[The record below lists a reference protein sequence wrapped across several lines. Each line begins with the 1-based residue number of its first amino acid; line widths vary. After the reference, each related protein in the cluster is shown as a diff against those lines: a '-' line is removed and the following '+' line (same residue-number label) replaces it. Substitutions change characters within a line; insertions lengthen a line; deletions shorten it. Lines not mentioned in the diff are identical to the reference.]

1 MSPLRN
7 TDYRGKVRLL
17 AYASEITAR
26 TEQYF
31 CPIKHARK
39 ILGAHSRYK
48 DYLDYGEADNLHNK
62 VEAFRSALA
71 QEMAPS
77 DKPQGAADKTK

>member
-1 MSPLRN
+1 MSALRN
-7 TDYRGKVRLL
+7 TDYRDKVRLL

-48 DYLDYGEADNLHNK
+48 DFLDYGEADNLHHK
-62 VEAFRSALA
+62 VEEFRSALA
-71 QEMAPS
+71 QEIAPS
-77 DKPQGAADKTK
+77 DKPQGAAGKTK